1 MGRQLQTLLRM
12 NERVAELVRD
22 FETFV
27 EHFDNTP
34 LFSGPSLY
42 FHKKVINT
50 LSKTGLQEAIEDNSF
65 LEYLYA
71 TLASWG
77 LHRMGETNTKLVDFE
92 PFKSSIHANKDE
104 ILKLTDKKITQLSS
118 NMTLTEDLRALIE
131 NLKIGEGE
139 TKLIFNSKTLHHLL
153 PNLIPPI
160 DRQYTLLFFYNS
172 TGPPHIENC
181 FSEIYPKFVEIALSC
196 TDNIFKRVGKGFHT
210 SDTKVIDNAIIG
222 YVLKKNLKEQ
232 KKTMSTGV

>member
-1 MGRQLQTLLRM
+1 MGRQLQTLSRM
-12 NERVAELVRD
+12 NDRVNELKQN
-22 FETFV
+22 FEGFV
-27 EHFDNTP
+27 EYFDKTP

-42 FHKKVINT
+42 FHKKVINI
-50 LSKTGLQEAIEDNSF
+50 LSQNGLQKAIGDDLF

-92 PFKSSIHANKDE
+92 NFKSSIQANKDE
-104 ILKLTDKKITQLSS
+104 ILKLKDEKITQLNSDT
-118 NMTLTEDLRALIE
+118 TLTGNLRALID

-172 TGPPHIENC
+172 TGPPYIENC

-196 TDNIFKRVGKGFHT
+196 KDNIVKMVGKGFHT
-210 SDTKVIDNAIIG
+210 SETKVIDNAIVG
-222 YVLKKNLKEQ
+222 YVLKKNLKGQ
-232 KKTMSTGV
+232 KKKK

>member
-12 NERVAELVRD
+12 NERVEELIRY
-22 FETFV
+22 FEEFV
-27 EHFDNTP
+27 EHFNNTP

-42 FHKKVINT
+42 FHKKVISI
-50 LSKTGLQEAIEDNSF
+50 LSRIGLQEAIGDNLF

-77 LHRMGETNTKLVDFE
+77 LHRMGDTNTKLVDFE
-92 PFKSSIHANKDE
+92 NFKGSIQSNRDE
-104 ILKLTDKKITQLSS
+104 ILKLKDERITHLDS
-118 NMTLTEDLRALIE
+118 NTSITGNLGTLIE

-172 TGPPHIENC
+172 TGPPYIENC
-181 FSEIYPKFVEIALSC
+181 FSEIYPKFVEIALSRKGEILK
-196 TDNIFKRVGKGFHT
+196 TVGVGFHT
-210 SDTKVIDNAIIG
+210 SETKVVDNAIVG

-232 KKTMSTGV
+232 KKKKSLSA

>member
-1 MGRQLQTLLRM
+1 MGRQLQTLSRM
-12 NERVAELVRD
+12 NERVEELKRD
-22 FETFV
+22 FKLFV
-27 EHFDNTP
+27 RHFDNT
-34 LFSGPSLY
+34 LVFSGPSIY
-42 FHKKVINT
+42 FHKKVINI
-50 LSKTGLQEAIEDNSF
+50 LSQKGLQKAIEDNLF

-92 PFKSSIHANKDE
+92 AFKNSIQENKDDLLALE
-104 ILKLTDKKITQLSS
+104 DKKIT
-118 NMTLTEDLRALIE
+118 TLNTNTTLIDNLRTLIE
-131 NLKIGEGE
+131 KLKIGEGE

-172 TGPPHIENC
+172 KGPSHMENC
-181 FSEIYPKFVEIALSC
+181 FSEIYPRFVEIAVSRK
-196 TDNIFKRVGKGFHT
+196 DNIVKMIGKDFHT
-210 SDTKVIDNAIIG
+210 SETKVIDNAIVG

-232 KKTMSTGV
+232 KQKK